1 MRRASSLLLDEG
13 RSDDCV
19 APRLTMTGSGVVLHF
34 RGIRGWLVRLFGLFH
49 RKRRERK
56 FAEELESHL
65 ALHIEDTRRCG
76 SSGGGFP

>member
-1 MRRASSLLLDEG
+1 M
-13 RSDDCV
+13 
-19 APRLTMTGSGVVLHF
+19 HF